1 MNALEAINLSK
12 TYSASDGFLI
22 KNKKNI
28 RAVNDISFT
37 LKENQTLGIV
47 GESGCGKSTLAR
59 MLVGLLE
66 PSSGTI
72 NLQDKNIQQYRRQDL
87 GRVIQ
92 YVFQDP
98 LSSLNPRKTIYQSL
112 AAPLKYLHQHDTSQ
126 IKEKMLSVMGEVGLK
141 EEFLDRYPHEFS
153 GGQAQR
159 IGIARALLA
168 DAKIL
173 ILDEP
178 VSALDVSIQSQVLNL
193 LNDLKRK
200 FNLSFI
206 VISHDLAVVEN
217 ISDEIAVMY
226 FGDIVEH
233 NTSKEIFQTPHHPYT
248 ELLVGSVPKLN
259 KQFTDIQT
267 EHTELP
273 DPANPPFGCSFYS
286 RCSYRSDK
294 CQNNKTPVK
303 STQSLP
309 FVSCFHPL

>member
-98 LSSLNPRKTIYQSL
+98 LSSLNPRKTIYQSIFTKM
-112 AAPLKYLHQHDTSQ
+112 KYTIL
-126 IKEKMLSVMGEVGLK
+126 I
-141 EEFLDRYPHEFS
+141 F
-153 GGQAQR
+153 
-159 IGIARALLA
+159 ALLG
-168 DAKIL
+168 L
-173 ILDEP
+173 
-178 VSALDVSIQSQVLNL
+178 ALAEVRRV
-193 LNDLKRK
+193 
-200 FNLSFI
+200 
-206 VISHDLAVVEN
+206 
-217 ISDEIAVMY
+217 
-226 FGDIVEH
+226 
-233 NTSKEIFQTPHHPYT
+233 
-248 ELLVGSVPKLN
+248 
-259 KQFTDIQT
+259 
-267 EHTELP
+267 
-273 DPANPPFGCSFYS
+273 
-286 RCSYRSDK
+286 
-294 CQNNKTPVK
+294 
-303 STQSLP
+303 
-309 FVSCFHPL
+309 